1 MFFCVFACL
10 YLSLVPSF
18 GDRIEIELIQ
28 IEIILVELLFL

>member
-28 IEIILVELLFL
+28 IAIIAGGVLFL